1 VQPDLALHGH
11 GVLGEKD
18 RQEEPGSG
26 EPRVARGTYDHA
38 YRGNGNWPFNTIY
51 AASYGLEASVNRFS
65 SLGQAELWTSKK
77 SP

>member
-1 VQPDLALHGH
+1 
-11 GVLGEKD
+11 
-18 RQEEPGSG
+18 
-26 EPRVARGTYDHA
+26 VARGTYDHA